1 MIGVETL
8 SLLHFITGTREE
20 MEGNIMGEAEEERN
34 EAEEEKLVSE
44 EVMEEMEQEGRKRKK
59 KVQQSLSSPTTPSP
73 LSYFPLPSPPFLPPL
88 LPSSPFTFLPFLG
101 LYLLHGEYF
110 CLTQIQ
116 KNKINR
122 NCKLTNIYIYICMY
136 MNILIVVI
144 VCNIFYIC
152 SCYQYYF
159 Q

>member
-20 MEGNIMGEAEEERN
+20 MEGNTMGEAEEERN
-34 EAEEEKLVSE
+34 EAEEEKRVGE

-59 KVQQSLSSPTTPSP
+59 KVQQSLSSPTIPSP

-122 NCKLTNIYIYICMY
+122 NCKLTKKIYMHVYEYLNCC
-136 MNILIVVI
+136 NS